1 MDNNDTIFD
10 QFKEVFR
17 EAESKDFAAMETV
30 WSRIDAKLDTKAHKT
45 ENKLWKKL
53 AIAASV
59 LIAISFGY
67 QFFKPNSELI
77 LPQNKTTTTQDLVV
91 IKNKKPV
98 LDQSPVVV
106 KEPTNPNIVSN
117 ADEILNATIAN
128 EVSDVK
134 TVSDSINVAN
144 TSAIVAMNDDVK
156 KETNSNYKL
165 RAKSAAPLILPKFE
179 ENSVNGVRYQK
190 TEAESDIKNA
200 QEVGQTN
207 APLVV
212 INDEALT
219 QKHKSENKDLLQE
232 GLSKLD
238 PEDVET
244 IKYLDQPLYIIDGK
258 YYSEASLFGAKPTSP
273 YAPLDKQEIVKTKI
287 LQDAE
292 ATKIYGERGKNGVV
306 IITTKNGK
314 PVSK

>member
-1 MDNNDTIFD
+1 MDNNDKIFD

-59 LIAISFGY
+59 LIVISVGY
-67 QFFKPNSELI
+67 QFLKPNSELV
-77 LPQNKTTTTQDLVV
+77 LPQNETITSQDAVV
-91 IKNKKPV
+91 LDKQKPV
-98 LDQSPVVV
+98 LEQNAIVV
-106 KEPTNPNIVSN
+106 KEPTNPNIVPN
-117 ADEILNATIAN
+117 ASEILNAPVADMASN
-128 EVSDVK
+128 DK
-134 TVSDSINVAN
+134 AVSDSIKVTNP
-144 TSAIVAMNDDVK
+144 SAIVAMNDDVK
-156 KETNSNYKL
+156 KESPAYKT
-165 RAKSAAPLILPKFE
+165 RAKSKAPLVARKFE
-179 ENSVNGVRYQK
+179 ENMVNGVRYQK
-190 TEAESDIKNA
+190 AEADAEKAVA
-200 QEVGQTN
+200 QEVAKPN

-212 INDEALT
+212 IDDQALT
-219 QKHKSENKDLLQE
+219 QKDKAKNKDLLQE

-238 PEDVET
+238 PEDMES
-244 IKYLDQPLYIIDGK
+244 IKYLTQPLYIIDGK

-273 YAPLDKQEIVKTKI
+273 YAPLDKQDIVKTKI
-287 LQDAE
+287 LQDEE